1 MDFKDKNNEENLFK
15 TKQDTDENYKGN
27 NEEVDDFD
35 YKKII
40 PQNLHTLYELV
51 GRSIY
56 EEILNEYGG
65 GQIYIQKKECYNRL
79 IQAKQIYFEYIYE
92 GATYNDLRKKYEL
105 CETSIRNIIKK
116 FMKENNNKK

>member
-15 TKQDTDENYKGN
+15 TKQGTDENYKGN

-65 GQIYIQKKECYNRL
+65 GQIYIQKKECYSRL

>member
-15 TKQDTDENYKGN
+15 TKQGTDENYKGN

-65 GQIYIQKKECYNRL
+65 GQIYIQKKEYYNRL